1 MINKTISV
9 LIFDLSDNGLV
20 RVYPMIK
27 VLSRR
32 YRVEV
37 IGVVFGDQIYNP
49 YQNEFQFKVI
59 SRNKKRNRFTAYLL
73 MMKDLIKSIEG
84 DVIYAFKPKLFS
96 FGVGLLAKIYYK
108 IPLVLD
114 IEDLETVNWI
124 GKSFA
129 SRVRLVF
136 GRLDFQNEFFNY
148 VMERFVPLADDK
160 IVVSKYL
167 QDKFGGTRIVH
178 GADVNVF
185 NPMNFN
191 KQEVRSKLEL
201 KHDDKY
207 ILFSGMPREHKGIE
221 ELLKAIMNIDNKN
234 LKLLIVG
241 GDVNHKYYK
250 KLLSIGQNII
260 IPVGSRP
267 HDEMPSYLAASDIVV
282 LPQRETTFAM
292 AQVPAKVFEAMAMEK
307 PIISTN
313 VSDLSEILDGCGIVI
328 DPITDT
334 TELENKI
341 KLLIDNTSIS
351 ESLGVSARR
360 KCIAEYS
367 WDRMEARLFPI
378 FDRYLQL

>member
-37 IGVVFGDQIYNP
+37 IGVVFGDEIYNP

-59 SRNKKRNRFTAYLL
+59 SRNRKRNRFTAYLL
-73 MMKDLIKSIEG
+73 MIKDLIKSIEG

-136 GRLDFQNEFFNY
+136 GRFDLENEFFNY
-148 VMERFVPLADDK
+148 LMERFVPLADDK
-160 IVVSKYL
+160 IVVSTYL

-178 GADVNVF
+178 GVDVNVF

-221 ELLKAIMNIDNKN
+221 ELLKAIINIDNKN

-250 KLLSIGQNII
+250 ELLLIGQNII

-267 HDEMPSYLAASDIVV
+267 HVEMPSYLAASDIVV

-313 VSDLSEILDGCGIVI
+313 VSDLSEVLDGCGIVI

-341 KLLIDNTSIS
+341 KLLINNTSIS

-367 WDRMEARLFPI
+367 WDSMEARLFPI

>member
-1 MINKTISV
+1 
-9 LIFDLSDNGLV
+9 
-20 RVYPMIK
+20 
-27 VLSRR
+27 
-32 YRVEV
+32 
-37 IGVVFGDQIYNP
+37 
-49 YQNEFQFKVI
+49 
-59 SRNKKRNRFTAYLL
+59 

-136 GRLDFQNEFFNY
+136 GRFDFQNEFFNY

-221 ELLKAIMNIDNKN
+221 ELLKAIINIDNKN

-241 GDVNHKYYK
+241 GDVNHKYY
-250 KLLSIGQNII
+250 Q
-260 IPVGSRP
+260 
-267 HDEMPSYLAASDIVV
+267 
-282 LPQRETTFAM
+282 
-292 AQVPAKVFEAMAMEK
+292 
-307 PIISTN
+307 
-313 VSDLSEILDGCGIVI
+313 
-328 DPITDT
+328 
-334 TELENKI
+334 
-341 KLLIDNTSIS
+341 
-351 ESLGVSARR
+351 
-360 KCIAEYS
+360 
-367 WDRMEARLFPI
+367 
-378 FDRYLQL
+378 